1 MLSKS
6 LLGKEITEASFLSYY
21 KTTEIVCLLHAH
33 LHLQS
38 WKLLRKLLHRKL
50 SDVATVATSFSF
62 DRFIFGKTQHLTSYV
77 LHYILPIVKVYLPRT
92 AWGETLDLMWL
103 DLMNLKV
110 KSEEVEV
117 EEERLTR
124 GRLCL
129 HTLQLPAHSITWRSM
144 SVLLNDILY
153 EARPDCPIDRQTCL
167 HGILVLVSQLKIYF
181 KLGCRICRAPG
192 LVVPLGDL

>member
-6 LLGKEITEASFLSYY
+6 LLAKEITEASFLSYY

-77 LHYILPIVKVYLPRT
+77 IHIVKVYLPRT

-192 LVVPLGDL
+192 LVVPLVDL

>member
-21 KTTEIVCLLHAH
+21 KTTEIVCLLPAH

-77 LHYILPIVKVYLPRT
+77 IHIVKVYLPRT
-92 AWGETLDLMWL
+92 AWGEMLDLMWL